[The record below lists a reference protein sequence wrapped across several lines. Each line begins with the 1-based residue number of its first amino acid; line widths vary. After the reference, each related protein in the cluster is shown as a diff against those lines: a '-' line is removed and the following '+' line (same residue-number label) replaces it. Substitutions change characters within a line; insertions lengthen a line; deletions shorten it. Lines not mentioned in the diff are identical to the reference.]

1 MGFQQGLS
9 GLNAAA
15 KNLDVIGN
23 NISNA
28 GAIGFKGASTHFADV
43 FASSASAGGINVG
56 TGVAVSAVDQTFS
69 QGNITTTNNPLDI
82 AINGK
87 GFFRLSNESG
97 LITYGRNGQ
106 FQLDK
111 TGYIVNDT
119 GAKLTGYLAD
129 ATGTLITA
137 APVDLQISTA
147 EIAPQT
153 TAAVT
158 AQVNLDSRET
168 SLSSAAFDLTDPT
181 TYTSA
186 TSVAVYDSL
195 GNSHPMSLYFVKTG
209 GGAWDVYGA
218 LDGTQI
224 GTTPLGTVNFTGA
237 GAVNTTTTTMPF
249 SVSAPVTTGATSPL
263 AFTLDFTGTT
273 QFGSDFGVSQVTQ
286 DGFTSGRLSGYTI
299 SADGIIQ
306 GRYSNGQTKTLAQVA
321 LADFTNPQGLQP
333 QANSVWTET
342 AQSGTALVSTANSGN
357 LGALQSGAVEESNV
371 DLTAELV
378 NLIAAQRAYQ
388 ANAQTIKT
396 QDTVLQTVV
405 NLG

>member
-28 GAIGFKGASTHFADV
+28 GAVGFKGAATHFADV

-56 TGVAVSAVDQTFS
+56 TGVSVSAVDQTFS

-97 LITYGRNGQ
+97 LVTYGRNGQ

-111 TGYIVNDT
+111 NGYIVNDT
-119 GAKLTGYLAD
+119 GAKLTGYLAG
-129 ATGTLITA
+129 AGGTLITA

-153 TAAVT
+153 TSTVT
-158 AQVNLDSRET
+158 ALLNLDSRSSTLT
-168 SLSSAAFDLTDPT
+168 SSAFDLTDPT

-186 TSVAVYDSL
+186 TSVAVFDSL
-195 GNSHPMSLYFVKTG
+195 GNSHPMSVYFVKTG
-209 GGAWDVYGA
+209 GGTWDVYGA

-224 GTTPLGTVNFTGA
+224 GTTALGTVGFTGA
-237 GAVNTTTTTMPF
+237 GAIDTTATTLPF
-249 SVSAPVTTGATSPL
+249 SVSAAVTSGATTPL
-263 AFTLDFTGTT
+263 AYTLDFTGTT

-286 DGFTSGRLSGYTI
+286 DGFTSGRLAGYTI
-299 SADGIIQ
+299 SSDGIIQ

-342 AQSGTALVSTANSGN
+342 AQSGTALVGTPNSGN